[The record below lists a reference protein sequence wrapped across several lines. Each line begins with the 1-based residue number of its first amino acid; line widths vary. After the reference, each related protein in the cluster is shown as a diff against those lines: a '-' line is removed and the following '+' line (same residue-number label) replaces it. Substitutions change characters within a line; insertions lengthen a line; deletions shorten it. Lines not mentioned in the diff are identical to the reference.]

1 MERPKDFETWYGD
14 WSEKLN
20 LDPDPHHWR
29 HFYDYESAYKDG
41 ADPTWSEEKKTYKWS
56 SKYKD
61 DFHPERF
68 VFNKGKWFDSKYDKD
83 VSFSNVLAWE
93 EKRENMLLSRVNR

>member
-20 LDPDPHHWR
+20 LDSDPHHWR

-41 ADPTWSEEKKTYKWS
+41 ADPT
-56 SKYKD
+56 
-61 DFHPERF
+61 
-68 VFNKGKWFDSKYDKD
+68 
-83 VSFSNVLAWE
+83 
-93 EKRENMLLSRVNR
+93 